1 MKVSKNTIERM
12 NAIEDYY
19 YDHHRMHYRFFRN
32 KINEVQ
38 FNLIGEEEPIEVFK
52 NEIDLVGYIT
62 RLEKTLGL
70 N

>member
-1 MKVSKNTIERM
+1 MKISKNTIERI

-19 YDHHRMHYRFFRN
+19 YDHHRMNYRFFRN
-32 KINEVQ
+32 KLDEVQ
-38 FNLIGEEEPIEVFK
+38 FNLIGEEEPIEVFR
-52 NEIDLVGYIT
+52 NELDLVAYIT